1 MVNCTGAGASGVVA
15 LPTGKTC
22 ISMYYYADLES
33 PIAVCAW
40 IVDFQAARKYWVGS
54 VSDLAKQ
61 REAGNRP
68 FDGSFFFQF

>member
-1 MVNCTGAGASGVVA
+1 MVNCTGDGASGVVA

-40 IVDFQAARKYWVGS
+40 IVDF
-54 VSDLAKQ
+54 
-61 REAGNRP
+61 
-68 FDGSFFFQF
+68 